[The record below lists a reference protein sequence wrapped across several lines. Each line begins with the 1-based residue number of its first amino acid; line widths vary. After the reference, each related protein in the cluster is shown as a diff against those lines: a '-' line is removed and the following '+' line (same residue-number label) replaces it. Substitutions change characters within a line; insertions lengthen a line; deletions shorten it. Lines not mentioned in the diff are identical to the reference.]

1 MQFPEAETIEDN
13 LIAPTDKVRR
23 FRDWFKAAVDKSSD
37 WRDEGQEDFD
47 FVAGKQWR
55 DEDKRAL
62 DQQGRPSIT
71 INKIKPLIN
80 VLSGYQRLNR
90 YDIDFQPRGS
100 DDQPLCE
107 VRKGVT
113 KYIMDRCDYEYH
125 ESQAFT
131 DGAICGLGW
140 LEVRYKWDQ
149 ELGDGEA
156 EIVRED
162 PFAIYVDPESRKP
175 DFSDAKYIIRAKWVD
190 KEELKLV
197 FPEHADEIDRQQRI
211 YDVDEDKDEYM
222 GVEPLWYKKKQQ
234 KLRLVECWYKTKEK
248 ETFYTLNNGQQI
260 TKADVSVDLF
270 LNGMVESAR
279 TVPVNKVKVCSFF
292 DNVELED
299 IDSPYKHGEF
309 PFVPFVAYNYA
320 EGDMPAGIVRDLKD
334 PQREI
339 NKRRSQTLH
348 ILNTTSNSGWLVE
361 DGALTPDQERQLR
374 MNGAK
379 PGMIQH
385 VPPNALSGGK
395 IRRLEPVNP
404 PVALME
410 AEQQAQQDLPA
421 ISGINEALMGTDVA
435 SSASGRAIQLKQKQA
450 ITHIAPLFDNLRRAK
465 KRIAYLLW
473 GRRGHPGII
482 PQYYTEPKVYRIEGK
497 NGFEFMPVN
506 QPVQQVDP
514 LHGVIQ
520 TTLNDLSQGEFDIV
534 IADTNAST
542 TQREAQMWGLVDAV
556 SKLGVPGD
564 MVFDIILELS
574 DLPQKEEIKK
584 RWQEKQQGQSQ
595 QAQAQQQLE
604 LAKLNR
610 INNTISFKD
619 APLPIQMAMA
629 AKDGLVDPNFAKYL
643 MDQMIH
649 TQYPQFAQEM
659 DKQQFLAEQQQKQL
673 PQGGQ
678 GPPPQAQQPQ
688 SNQGQGQP
696 PKTTQA
702 AIESYINGQG
712 AAM

>member
-1 MQFPEAETIEDN
+1 
-13 LIAPTDKVRR
+13 
-23 FRDWFKAAVDKSSD
+23 
-37 WRDEGQEDFD
+37 
-47 FVAGKQWR
+47 
-55 DEDKRAL
+55 
-62 DQQGRPSIT
+62 
-71 INKIKPLIN
+71 
-80 VLSGYQRLNR
+80 
-90 YDIDFQPRGS
+90 
-100 DDQPLCE
+100 
-107 VRKGVT
+107 
-113 KYIMDRCDYEYH
+113 
-125 ESQAFT
+125 
-131 DGAICGLGW
+131 
-140 LEVRYKWDQ
+140 
-149 ELGDGEA
+149 
-156 EIVRED
+156 
-162 PFAIYVDPESRKP
+162 
-175 DFSDAKYIIRAKWVD
+175 
-190 KEELKLV
+190 
-197 FPEHADEIDRQQRI
+197 
-211 YDVDEDKDEYM
+211 
-222 GVEPLWYKKKQQ
+222 
-234 KLRLVECWYKTKEK
+234 
-248 ETFYTLNNGQQI
+248 
-260 TKADVSVDLF
+260 
-270 LNGMVESAR
+270 
-279 TVPVNKVKVCSFF
+279 
-292 DNVELED
+292 
-299 IDSPYKHGEF
+299 
-309 PFVPFVAYNYA
+309 
-320 EGDMPAGIVRDLKD
+320 
-334 PQREI
+334 
-339 NKRRSQTLH
+339 
-348 ILNTTSNSGWLVE
+348 
-361 DGALTPDQERQLR
+361 
-374 MNGAK
+374 
-379 PGMIQH
+379 
-385 VPPNALSGGK
+385 
-395 IRRLEPVNP
+395 
-404 PVALME
+404 ME

-659 DKQQFLAEQQQKQL
+659 DKQQFLAQQQKQL

-702 AIESYINGQG
+702 AVESYINGQG